1 MIKLND
7 VIADLKALNIKS
19 RKRDLVDKR
28 SYLIGLLYYR
38 FKLTE
43 QNIAALTGVNRNTVQ
58 HNKNHAINFMN
69 NSEYVENIKELR
81 EKYFYVFPKKDER
94 KKEYNFLTTQV
105 RFSEHQRVLLRKTQ
119 EKLKHTDVT
128 VTIRYLIR
136 KALKDKIWEK

>member
-43 QNIAALTGVNRNTVQ
+43 HNIAALTGVNRNTVQ
-58 HNKNHAINFMN
+58 HNKNHAINWLSN
-69 NSEYVENIKELR
+69 LEYAENVKELV
-81 EKYFYVFPKKDER
+81 EKYPYTFPKRDER
-94 KKEYNFLTTQV
+94 KKKYNFLNTQV
-105 RFSEHQRVLLRKTQ
+105 RFSGSQHVLLRKTQ
-119 EKLKHTDVT
+119 GELKHTDVT